1 MNLALIILAIAAGAI
16 PHVGIGIFGIIK
28 LATAFRRSNDW
39 KTSMKIG
46 AMTSGFFGLATMLW
60 LALLFLLPRTH
71 APIPFYN
78 YPSWIL
84 LVLSIVSY
92 AVFGKHKSEY
102 AIPLATGVCIAVPGS
117 AIFAYTQIELLES
130 VFGAIRFY

>member
-1 MNLALIILAIAAGAI
+1 MNLALIISAIVAGAI
-16 PHVGIGIFGIIK
+16 PHLGIGLFGIIK
-28 LATAFRRSNDW
+28 LATAFHGSNDW
-39 KTSMKIG
+39 RASLKIG

-60 LALLFLLPRTH
+60 FALLFLLPRTH

-84 LVLSIVSY
+84 LVLSILAY
-92 AVFGKHKSEY
+92 AVFGKRKSEY
-102 AIPLATGVCIAVPGS
+102 ALSLAAGVFIAVPGS
-117 AIFAYTQIELLES
+117 AIFAYTNIQLLES